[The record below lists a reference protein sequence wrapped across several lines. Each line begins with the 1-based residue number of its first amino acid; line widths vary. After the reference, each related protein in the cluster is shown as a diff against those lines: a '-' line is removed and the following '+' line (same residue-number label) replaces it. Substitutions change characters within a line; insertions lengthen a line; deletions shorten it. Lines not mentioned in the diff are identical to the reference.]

1 MSINDQT
8 EVITVTVL
16 GKYTEQWFI
25 LKMILRN
32 TVIIDNLIIFPITI
46 SNQLKNRGITNTIS
60 RRT

>member
-32 TVIIDNLIIFPITI
+32 TVIIDNVIIFPITI
-46 SNQLKNRGITNTIS
+46 SSQLKNRGITNTIS